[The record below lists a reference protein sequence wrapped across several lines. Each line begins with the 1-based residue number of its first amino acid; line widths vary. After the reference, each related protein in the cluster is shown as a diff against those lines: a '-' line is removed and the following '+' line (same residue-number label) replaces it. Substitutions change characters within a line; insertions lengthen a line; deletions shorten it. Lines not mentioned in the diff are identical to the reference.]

1 MEPQNRRPGIRR
13 LYRKTFLFHFR
24 NLRWALGRNN
34 TFLCYQVDREEERD
48 STPCH
53 PPLGLHLPHPQ
64 VFQETRLHAELC
76 FLYWLHDYPLQFPDQ
91 HLQITWFISWS
102 PCSDCAQQVAS
113 FLASHSNLSLTIY
126 AARLYYY
133 WNHSY
138 QEGLRA
144 LQREGARVE
153 IMSLREFEHCWE
165 NFVYPYDGRP
175 FRPWKNL
182 IRNYHLQVKKLQKIL
197 P

>member
-1 MEPQNRRPGIRR
+1 FISR

-34 TFLCYQVDREEERD
+34 TFLCYQVDREERD
-48 STPCH
+48 ST
-53 PPLGLHLPHPQ
+53 
-64 VFQETRLHAELC
+64 VFLETRLHAELC

-102 PCSDCAQQVAS
+102 PCSDCAQQVAA

-126 AARLYYY
+126 AARLYYF

-153 IMSLREFEHCWE
+153 IMSLREHTLEVQVLRSRAWE
-165 NFVYPYDGRP
+165 SLQGGSCPPFVPLPHSSPG
-175 FRPWKNL
+175 NL
-182 IRNYHLQVKKLQKIL
+182 NSQRRVACS
-197 P
+197 

>member
-1 MEPQNRRPGIRR
+1 FISR

-34 TFLCYQVDREEERD
+34 TFLCYQVDREERD
-48 STPCH
+48 ST
-53 PPLGLHLPHPQ
+53 
-64 VFQETRLHAELC
+64 VFLETRLHAELC

-102 PCSDCAQQVAS
+102 PCSDCAQQVAA

-126 AARLYYY
+126 AARLYYF

-153 IMSLREFEHCWE
+153 IMCSGPVIPATLR
-165 NFVYPYDGRP
+165 
-175 FRPWKNL
+175 
-182 IRNYHLQVKKLQKIL
+182 
-197 P
+197 

>member
-1 MEPQNRRPGIRR
+1 MHPQIRR

-34 TFLCYQVDREEERD
+34 TFLCYQVDREERD
-48 STPCH
+48 STVPIH
-53 PPLGLHLPHPQ
+53 RGVFKTQ
-64 VFQETRLHAELC
+64 VFPETRLHAELC
-76 FLYWLHDYPLQFPDQ
+76 FLYWLHDYLLQLRDQ

-102 PCSDCAQQVAS
+102 PCSDCAQQVAA

-126 AARLYYY
+126 AARLYYF
-133 WNHSY
+133 WKHSY

-153 IMSLREFEHCWE
+153 IMSLR
-165 NFVYPYDGRP
+165 GRKEGP
-175 FRPWKNL
+175 GCQWTGAKQNKNL
-182 IRNYHLQVKKLQKIL
+182 IKKMLVESGALVHTKD
-197 P
+197 PSSSGG